1 MLISD
6 LSSQFLSGVLWS
18 WALTFARGG
27 GRWCFGTGVVGAGP
41 IAFGAMG
48 KRARPQAKSVSDSGS
63 DSESGDPRPIEANTK
78 ANKNDN
84 AGF

>member
-6 LSSQFLSGVLWS
+6 LSSQFLSGVLWR

-48 KRARPQAKSVSDSGS
+48 KRARPQAKSVSDSDS
-63 DSESGDPRPIEANTK
+63 DSESDQRPIEANTK

-84 AGF
+84 TGF

>member
-27 GRWCFGTGVVGAGP
+27 GRWSFGAGP

-84 AGF
+84 TGF

>member
-1 MLISD
+1 
-6 LSSQFLSGVLWS
+6 
-18 WALTFARGG
+18 
-27 GRWCFGTGVVGAGP
+27 
-41 IAFGAMG
+41 MG

-84 AGF
+84 AVFD